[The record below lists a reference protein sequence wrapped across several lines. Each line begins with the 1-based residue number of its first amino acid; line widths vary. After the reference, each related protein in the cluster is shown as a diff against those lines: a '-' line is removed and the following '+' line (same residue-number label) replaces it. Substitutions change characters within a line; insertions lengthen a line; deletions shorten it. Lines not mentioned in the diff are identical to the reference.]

1 MTNPYASL
9 PDHCFWSRGVTWVH
23 PAQVDPMA
31 NTPFMIAPTDKV
43 ATMGSCF
50 AQHISRRLQ
59 AAGFNYFVPE
69 TAPEGMSEAEA
80 KAANYGVFSARYGNV
95 YTVKQAVQLF
105 ERAFGEATYEEVWEL
120 GDRFVDPFRP
130 QIQPKGFETREALE
144 ASRDAHL
151 AAVRRVF
158 EEADVLVFTLGL
170 TEAWRS
176 IKTGAVYPTAPGVA
190 GGRYDPAEHE
200 AVNYRVEE
208 VIADLDLFITK
219 ARAVNPGVRIIL
231 TVSPVPLKA
240 TFEDRHVLQ
249 STVYSKSVLRVAA
262 QHAHDAYGDLVYF
275 PSYEIITGP
284 GSAGRYYAP
293 DLREVRD
300 VGVAHVMRIFEQHFI
315 RGEDVSAPAPIV
327 IETMAPKGD
336 IVCDEDVIEA
346 ALEMSRV
353 DMRVGD
359 KGAEAGFNLSER
371 DVREGYRLFLGRD
384 PESQAVIDAHR
395 GHPTLASFRSTLL
408 NCEEFRN
415 RAGDG
420 EAERLMKILSWATGQ
435 AHSAA

>member
-1 MTNPYASL
+1 MNNPYASL

-23 PAQVDPMA
+23 PAQIDPMSHA
-31 NTPFMIAPTDKV
+31 PFMIAPTDRV

-69 TAPEGMSEAEA
+69 TAPEGMSETEA

-95 YTVKQAVQLF
+95 YTVKQAVQLI
-105 ERAFGEATYEEVWEL
+105 ERAFGEATYDEVWEL

-190 GGRYDPAEHE
+190 GGHFDPAEHE

-262 QHAHDAYGDLVYF
+262 QHAHDGYSDLVYF

-315 RGEDVSAPAPIV
+315 RGDTDAAPAPIV
-327 IETMAPKGD
+327 VETLASHGD

-346 ALEMSRV
+346 ALELSRV
-353 DMRVGD
+353 EMKTGD
-359 KGAEAGFNLSER
+359 EPQGDGFNLSER
-371 DVREGYRLFLGRD
+371 DVREGYRLFLGRE
-384 PESQAVIDAHR
+384 PESQEAVEAHR
-395 GHPTLASFRSTLL
+395 RHPSLANFRTALL
-408 NCEEFRN
+408 SSQEFLDRVGP
-415 RAGDG
+415 A
-420 EAERLMKILSWATGQ
+420 EASRLSKILDWVGAR
-435 AHSAA
+435 